1 MLIVLCQT
9 QSIHTRLHYHSTQP
23 FLTSFHFRE
32 LLPISEDF
40 ILTSYEGKDSPQT
53 ARLEGVPGAGKTTF
67 LKHLV
72 HKWSQ
77 KFLKFT
83 GDQVTVYVGDG
94 QFSTMVY
101 LHVRSIKGS
110 VREAIRS
117 ALWCRKEDKDVLMK
131 HVETG
136 DGVAI
141 LIDATDEL
149 RDEAIIAELKDYVD
163 GQTGGCQKILVSSRT
178 DLCCIDIEKFDRLLV
193 LQGFTLPQAMDYVA
207 SYFPSEDDPTRTY
220 INNHQHELEPILT
233 NPLRLNILCELTS
246 RGLLKLK
253 LGETLDLL
261 TLFIP
266 LEKHLIRREIE
277 KRSQYHKDGAEGSL
291 QVTDEDGKQFY
302 RMCLYGLL
310 TDVRSFTDQH
320 LKDFKTSEIYRDA
333 FLNKSHELDV
343 YANPKVCYTFR
354 HEMLYEVFSA
364 LHFFTATEESLK
376 LLLLA
381 ICMRKSL
388 RNVQKIVCEILSKKE
403 LKKGNLLLGTIR
415 AILVL
420 QVEGQ
425 AEGHPLTEEQQNLQ
439 KSMSPSVEQLLQS
452 QQTKEQVT
460 MANVKWDEIKKAF
473 DQLTQGPKAANF
485 PHSMIVTGGFY
496 NLQDN
501 GTINH
506 VFDCLQSCSK
516 HQHEEVIRHTV
527 HCLLP
532 CTRIK
537 NG

>member
-1 MLIVLCQT
+1 M
-9 QSIHTRLHYHSTQP
+9 
-23 FLTSFHFRE
+23 
-32 LLPISEDF
+32 
-40 ILTSYEGKDSPQT
+40 
-53 ARLEGVPGAGKTTF
+53 
-67 LKHLV
+67 
-72 HKWSQ
+72 
-77 KFLKFT
+77 
-83 GDQVTVYVGDG
+83 TVDVGDG

-178 DLCCIDIEKFDRLLV
+178 DLCCIGIEKFDRLLV

-220 INNHQHELEPILT
+220 INKHQHELEPILT
-233 NPLRLNILCELTS
+233 NPLRLNILCELTC
-246 RGLLKLK
+246 RGLMKLIP
-253 LGETLDLL
+253 GETLDLL

-266 LEKHLIRREIE
+266 LEKHLIKREVE
-277 KRSQYHKDGAEGSL
+277 KRGQHQKDGGL
-291 QVTDEDGKQFY
+291 QVTDEDGKHFY
-302 RMCLYGLL
+302 RMCLFGLL

-320 LKDFKTSEIYRDA
+320 LKDFKISDIYRDA

-343 YANPKVCYTFR
+343 YANPKVYYTFR

-364 LHFFTATEESLK
+364 LHFYTATEASLK
-376 LLLLA
+376 PLLLA
-381 ICMRKSL
+381 ICMQKSL
-388 RNVQKIVCEILSKKE
+388 RNVQKIVSEILSSK
-403 LKKGNLLLGTIR
+403 LNKGDLLLGTIR

-420 QVEGQ
+420 QYGGR
-425 AEGHPLTEEQQNLQ
+425 AKGHPLTEELQ
-439 KSMSPSVEQLLQS
+439 KFQKSINPCAEQLLQS
-452 QQTKEQVT
+452 QQTREQVT
-460 MANVKWDEIKKAF
+460 QANVVWDKINKAF
-473 DQLTQGPKAANF
+473 EKLAKETSLVDSSTRLTDKATHN
-485 PHSMIVTGGFY
+485 IRTGGWFGD
-496 NLQDN
+496 LKEN
-501 GTINH
+501 GTIRH
-506 VFDCLQSCSK
+506 VVDCLKNCSQ
-516 HQHEEVIRHTV
+516 HQQEEVIRHTV

-532 CTRIK
+532 CSYIYDD
-537 NG
+537 G

>member
-9 QSIHTRLHYHSTQP
+9 QSIHKRLHYRSTQP

-32 LLPISEDF
+32 VLPISEDLV
-40 ILTSYEGKDSPQT
+40 LTSYMGEDSPQM
-53 ARLEGVPGAGKTTF
+53 ARLDGAPGAGKTTF

-77 KFLKFT
+77 KFLKLT
-83 GDQVTVYVGDG
+83 GDQVTVDVGDG

-117 ALWCRKEDKDVLMK
+117 ALWCRKEDKDFLMK

-136 DGVAI
+136 EGVAI

-193 LQGFTLPQAMDYVA
+193 LQGFTQSQAMDYVKG
-207 SYFPSEDDPTRTY
+207 YFPSEDDPTRTY
-220 INNHQHELEPILT
+220 INDHQQELEPILT
-233 NPLRLNILCELTS
+233 NPLQLNILCELTS

-253 LGETLDLL
+253 PGETLDLL

-266 LEKHLIRREIE
+266 LEKYLIRREIE
-277 KRSQYHKDGAEGSL
+277 KEGAEGSL
-291 QVTDEDGKQFY
+291 RVTEEDGKQFY
-302 RMCLYGLL
+302 CMCLYGLL

-320 LKDFKTSEIYRDA
+320 LKDFKISDIYRDA

-343 YANPKVCYTFR
+343 YANPKVYYTFR

-376 LLLLA
+376 PLLLM

-403 LKKGNLLLGTIR
+403 LNKRNVFLGTIR
-415 AILVL
+415 AILVS
-420 QVEGQ
+420 QYEGP
-425 AEGHPLTEEQQNLQ
+425 AEGHPLAEDLQKLQ
-439 KSMSPSVEQLLQS
+439 KSMNLSVEQLLQS
-452 QQTKEQVT
+452 QQTREQVT
-460 MANVKWDEIKKAF
+460 QANVIWDKINNTF
-473 DQLTQGPKAANF
+473 DQLDPKGADSLDTMKVSGWF
-485 PHSMIVTGGFY
+485 G
-496 NLQDN
+496 NLEKN
-501 GTINH
+501 GTIKH
-506 VFDCLQSCSK
+506 VVDCLKSCDQ
-516 HQHEEVIRHTV
+516 HQQEEVIRHTV
-527 HCLLP
+527 RCLLP
-532 CTRIK
+532 CSYI
-537 NG
+537 GDFG

>member
-1 MLIVLCQT
+1 M
-9 QSIHTRLHYHSTQP
+9 HTFSSSLN
-23 FLTSFHFRE
+23 FRE
-32 LLPISEDF
+32 LPPISEDF
-40 ILTSYEGKDSPQT
+40 ILASYDKEHAVQT

-72 HKWSQ
+72 HKWS
-77 KFLKFT
+77 KRFLDLSGEEVFV
-83 GDQVTVYVGDG
+83 DVENG

-101 LHVRSIKGS
+101 MHVRSIKGS

-131 HVETG
+131 HVESG
-136 DGVAI
+136 EGVAI

-178 DLCCIDIEKFDRLLV
+178 DLCCIDIDKFDRLLV
-193 LQGFTLPQAMDYVA
+193 LQGYTLPQAMDYVA
-207 SYFPSEDDPTRTY
+207 GYFPSEDDPTRTY
-220 INNHQHELEPILT
+220 INDHQQELEPILT
-233 NPLRLNILCELTS
+233 NPLRLNILCELAL

-253 LGETLDLL
+253 PGETLDVL

-277 KRSQYHKDGAEGSL
+277 KRRQHQKEGGL

-310 TDVRSFTDQH
+310 TDARSFSDQH
-320 LKDFKTSEIYRDA
+320 LKDFKINDIYRDA
-333 FLNKSHELDV
+333 FLIKCVELDV
-343 YANPKVCYTFR
+343 NGSPNVSYIFS

-364 LHFFTATEESLK
+364 LHFYMSSEESLK
-376 LLLLA
+376 SLLLA
-381 ICMRKSL
+381 ICQQKSL
-388 RNVQKIVCEILSKKE
+388 RNVQNIVCEILSKKE
-403 LKKGNLLLGTIR
+403 LKKGDLLLGTIR

-420 QVEGQ
+420 QYEGP
-425 AEGHPLTEEQQNLQ
+425 AKGHPLKKELQNLQ
-439 KSMSPSVEQLLQS
+439 KSLSTKLKELLQS
-452 QQTKEQVT
+452 QLVQEQADVIWDKINDSFDSIGKKTKPKGWFARLKKKVT
-460 MANVKWDEIKKAF
+460 HNMRTEGWF
-473 DQLTQGPKAANF
+473 G
-485 PHSMIVTGGFY
+485 

-506 VFDCLQSCSK
+506 VVDCLESCPQ
-516 HQHEEVIRHTV
+516 HQQEEVMRHTV

-532 CTRIK
+532 CTYIDYK
-537 NG
+537 G